1 MSSNS
6 FMPLGDYFGYKIFF
20 TPCFA
25 GHSARQCFNHSIK
38 SVQLVLTVNSQ
49 ACRHQTTP
57 KDQTKNH

>member
-38 SVQLVLTVNSQ
+38 SVQLVLTVNMGSH
-49 ACRHQTTP
+49 HQTTP